1 VDNETQKVFAEGEAV
16 ANYVNSKGWHIVKD
30 LFAAKISDLQS
41 IKNLE
46 AGTATKMMQDVKIRL
61 AAVDILLEIIREVE
75 GQAQQHVANIP
86 LMQKEKSGLE
96 II

>member
-1 VDNETQKVFAEGEAV
+1 MDSETQQVYQAGESV
-16 ANYVNSKGWHIVKD
+16 YNYVNSKGWQIVKNI
-30 LFAAKISDLQS
+30 FSEKISDLQS

-75 GQAQQHVANIP
+75 GKAQQHQANIP
-86 LMQKEKSGLE
+86 LMQQKTGLE

>member
-1 VDNETQKVFAEGEAV
+1 MDTETQKIYQEGESV
-16 ANYVNSKGWHIVKD
+16 YNYVNSKGWQIVKN
-30 LFAAKISDLQS
+30 LFSEKIADLQS

-61 AAVDILLEIIREVE
+61 AAVDILLEIVREVE
-75 GQAQQHVANIP
+75 GKAQQHQANLP
-86 LMQKEKSGLE
+86 MMQENSLK